1 MPSKRETILEAL
13 KEALEKITVAN
24 GYASTVE
31 IVSRRFQHYS
41 ETTEFPALYIVTGP
55 SELRDID
62 GQRHINRMEFTPGIV
77 GYVKV
82 GEDVGSAGIL
92 AQGLESLIADVMKAV
107 IQDRH
112 LGQNFVNYIV
122 VESIDPYTDWDNNIG
137 ICEIILRIVY
147 KFIDT
152 EP

>member
-1 MPSKRETILEAL
+1 MPSKREVILEAL
-13 KEALEKITVAN
+13 KEALEKISATDGYNNTVQ
-24 GYASTVE
+24 

-41 ETTEFPALYIVTGP
+41 ETPEFPALYIITGP
-55 SELRDID
+55 SELKDID

-82 GEDVGSAGIL
+82 GEDVGAAGIL
-92 AQGLESLIADVMKAV
+92 SQALESLIADIMKAV
-107 IQDRH
+107 VQDRH
-112 LGQNFVNYIV
+112 LGQNFVHYTV

-137 ICEIILRIVY
+137 ICEIILRIAY
-147 KFIDT
+147 KFLDT